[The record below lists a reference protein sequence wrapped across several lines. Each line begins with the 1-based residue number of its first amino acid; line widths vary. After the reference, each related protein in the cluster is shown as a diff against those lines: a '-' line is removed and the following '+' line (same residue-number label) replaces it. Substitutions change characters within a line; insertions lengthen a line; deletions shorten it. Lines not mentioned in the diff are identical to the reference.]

1 MILVSFDVVSLF
13 TKVPADLAVRVAHE
27 RLSADSSLAER
38 TSLSTEQVVNLLKS
52 CLDATYLAYRGE
64 FYQQTF
70 GTAMGSPVSV
80 TVANLVME
88 DVEER
93 ALSTYEVPPPF
104 WKRYVDDTLT
114 ALPREHVQDFH
125 AHLNTIEASIQFTVE
140 EETDNTLPFLDTRI
154 THHSDGS
161 LTTTV
166 FRKNTHTD
174 KYLDFRSHHPLAH
187 KVAVA
192 RTLFHRAEKICTDFP
207 EKEKEKKHVTQAL
220 QNNGYPRSLM
230 TKNWRPTTTIP
241 RNPDQDTPTAYVT
254 LPYIRH
260 LSETIRR
267 ILSPLGIRTCF
278 RPHCT
283 LRQTLV
289 RVKDSRPPQQRPGV
303 VYRIPCGTCPKVYI
317 GQTGRTLE
325 HRLKEHKRALTSGNV
340 SQSAV
345 AEHAMDE
352 SHTIKWEEAEVVN
365 HHPLYRQRCALEA
378 WHIRTERHKMNRDEG
393 PLPPVYNPL
402 VHLSRLHPPH

>member
-1 MILVSFDVVSLF
+1 M
-13 TKVPADLAVRVAHE
+13 
-27 RLSADSSLAER
+27 
-38 TSLSTEQVVNLLKS
+38 
-52 CLDATYLAYRGE
+52 
-64 FYQQTF
+64 
-70 GTAMGSPVSV
+70 
-80 TVANLVME
+80 
-88 DVEER
+88 
-93 ALSTYEVPPPF
+93 
-104 WKRYVDDTLT
+104 
-114 ALPREHVQDFH
+114 
-125 AHLNTIEASIQFTVE
+125 
-140 EETDNTLPFLDTRI
+140 
-154 THHSDGS
+154 
-161 LTTTV
+161 
-166 FRKNTHTD
+166 
-174 KYLDFRSHHPLAH
+174 
-187 KVAVA
+187 
-192 RTLFHRAEKICTDFP
+192 
-207 EKEKEKKHVTQAL
+207 TQAL
-220 QNNGYPRSLM
+220 HNNGYPRSLM
-230 TKNWRPTTTIP
+230 TKNWRPTTTTP
-241 RNPDQDTPTAYVT
+241 CNPDQDTPTAYMT

-260 LSETIRR
+260 LSKTIRR

-365 HHPLYRQRCALEA
+365 HHPHYRQRCALEA

-393 PLPPVYNPL
+393 PLPPA
-402 VHLSRLHPPH
+402 SPPH